1 VQQVVEVV
9 IRLLRAN
16 QGLINLMVGKEEMQF
31 IFDQLHM
38 ELVEMEKLF
47 ILIIKEQFMRAAAAA
62 GKVDLTL
69 QDLQLS

>member
-1 VQQVVEVV
+1 
-9 IRLLRAN
+9 
-16 QGLINLMVGKEEMQF
+16 MVGKEEMQF